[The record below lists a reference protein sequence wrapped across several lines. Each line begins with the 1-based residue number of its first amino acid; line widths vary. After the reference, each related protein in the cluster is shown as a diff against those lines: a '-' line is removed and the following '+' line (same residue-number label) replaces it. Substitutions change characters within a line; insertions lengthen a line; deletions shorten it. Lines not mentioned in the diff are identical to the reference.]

1 MDNLRKT
8 IILVDDNISNLTIGK
23 NVLRDK
29 YNVFTV
35 SSGEKLFKMLEK
47 ITPNFIMLDIEMPEM
62 DGYAVIRELKKNP
75 QTAPI
80 PVIFLTARNDS
91 NSELEGLSL
100 GAVDYISKPFSPPL
114 LLKRIEL
121 HSLIESQKRELKD
134 YNDNLQEMVEKKT
147 EDVLILQN
155 AVLQTMAE
163 LVECRDD
170 NTGGHIER
178 TRYYLHVLVN
188 AMAEQNLYPEQVSAW
203 IKDKF
208 FFTSVQLHD
217 VGKISISDNILKKQG
232 SLTPEEFDEMK
243 SHTTFGADII
253 EKIKRRVKE
262 TAFLDYAKIFAL
274 THHEKWNGT
283 GYPAG
288 LAGENIPLQ
297 GRLMAIGDVY
307 DALISERPYK
317 MPMSHNRAVSIIKEG
332 SGTHFDP
339 QLVEV
344 FLSVADRFE
353 QIALLSQQIIDG
365 NATHEEYANLDKLL
379 QTTVLA
385 PPKKPAQ
392 EQTAEESE
400 SAKPVDQ

>member
-62 DGYAVIRELKKNP
+62 DGYTVIRQLKKNP
-75 QTAPI
+75 QTASI

-121 HSLIESQKRELKD
+121 HSLIESQKRELQD

-147 EDVLILQN
+147 EDVFALQD
-155 AVLQTMAE
+155 AVLQAMAE
-163 LVECRDD
+163 LVEYRDD

-188 AMAEQNLYPEQVSAW
+188 AMLERNLHPEQVSVW

-217 VGKISISDNILKKQG
+217 VGKISISDNILKKPG
-232 SLTPEEFDEMK
+232 PLTPEEFEEMK
-243 SHTTFGADII
+243 SHTTFGAEII
-253 EKIKRRVKE
+253 ENIKHRVKE
-262 TAFLDYAKIFAL
+262 ESFLDYAKIFAL

-288 LAGENIPLQ
+288 LSGEDIPLQ
-297 GRLMAIGDVY
+297 GRLMAIADVY

-317 MPMSHNRAVSIIKEG
+317 TSMSHERAVSIIRDG

-353 QIALLSQQIIDG
+353 QIALLSKQITGG
-365 NATHEEYANLDKLL
+365 NATHDEYAKLGKLL
-379 QTTVLA
+379 ATAASTS
-385 PPKKPAQ
+385 PKKIEPDQ
-392 EQTAEESE
+392 VAE
-400 SAKPVDQ
+400 

>member
-1 MDNLRKT
+1 
-8 IILVDDNISNLTIGK
+8 
-23 NVLRDK
+23 
-29 YNVFTV
+29 
-35 SSGEKLFKMLEK
+35 MLEK

-62 DGYAVIRELKKNP
+62 DGYTVIRQLKKNP
-75 QTAPI
+75 QTASI

-121 HSLIESQKRELKD
+121 HSLIESQKRELQD

-147 EDVLILQN
+147 EDVFALQDAILQS
-155 AVLQTMAE
+155 MAE
-163 LVECRDD
+163 LVEYRDD

-188 AMAEQNLYPEQVSAW
+188 AMVEWNLHSEQVSVW

-217 VGKISISDNILKKQG
+217 VGKISISDNILKKPG
-232 SLTPEEFDEMK
+232 PLTPEEFEEMK
-243 SHTTFGADII
+243 SHTTFGAEII
-253 EKIKRRVKE
+253 ENIKHRVKKE
-262 TAFLDYAKIFAL
+262 AFLDYAKVFAL

-288 LAGENIPLQ
+288 LSGENIPLQ
-297 GRLMAIGDVY
+297 GRLMAIADVY

-317 MPMSHNRAVSIIKEG
+317 TPMSHERAVSIIKDG

-339 QLVEV
+339 QLIEV

-353 QIALLSQQIIDG
+353 QIALISKQIVGG
-365 NATHEEYANLDKLL
+365 NATHDEYAKLGKLL
-379 QTTVLA
+379 ATAASTSSKKTA
-385 PPKKPAQ
+385 P
-392 EQTAEESE
+392 
-400 SAKPVDQ
+400 DQIVE

>member
-1 MDNLRKT
+1 MNNLRET

-23 NVLRDK
+23 NVLCDK

-35 SSGEKLFKMLEK
+35 SSGEKLFKILTK
-47 ITPNFIMLDIEMPEM
+47 VTPNFIMLDIEMPEM
-62 DGYAVIRELKKNP
+62 DGYAVIRQLKKNP
-75 QTAPI
+75 QTASI

-114 LLKRIEL
+114 LLKRLEL
-121 HSLIESQKRELKD
+121 HSLIESQQRELKD
-134 YNDNLQEMVEKKT
+134 YNDNLQAMVDKKT
-147 EDVLILQN
+147 EDVFALQD
-155 AVLQTMAE
+155 AVLQAMAE
-163 LVECRDD
+163 LVEYRDD

-178 TRYYLHVLVN
+178 TRYYLHALVN
-188 AMAEQNLYPEQVSAW
+188 AMMERNLYTEQVSVW

-217 VGKISISDNILKKQG
+217 VGKISINDNILKKPG
-232 SLTPEEFDEMK
+232 PLTPEEFEEMK
-243 SHTTFGADII
+243 FHTTFGAEII
-253 EKIKRRVKE
+253 ENIKHRVKE
-262 TAFLDYAKIFAL
+262 TAFLDYAGIFAL

-288 LAGENIPLQ
+288 LAGEDIPLQ
-297 GRLMAIGDVY
+297 GRLMAIADVY

-317 MPMSHNRAVSIIKEG
+317 TPMSHERAVSIIKEG

-353 QIALLSQQIIDG
+353 QIALLSRQIVGG
-365 NATHEEYANLDKLL
+365 NATHDEYEKLGKLL
-379 QTTVLA
+379 ATTASTSSKKTA
-385 PPKKPAQ
+385 P
-392 EQTAEESE
+392 
-400 SAKPVDQ
+400 DQVVE